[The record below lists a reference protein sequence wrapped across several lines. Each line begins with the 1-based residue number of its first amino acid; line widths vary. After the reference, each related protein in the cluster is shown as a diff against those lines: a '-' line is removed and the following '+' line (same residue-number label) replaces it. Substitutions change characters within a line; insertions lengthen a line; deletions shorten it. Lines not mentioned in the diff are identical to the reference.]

1 MSRETAQP
9 KAVRPFLKAN
19 AATLAAVGGYVIA
32 VAIAFVSV
40 GVLDA
45 KRSASSMSRYG
56 VTVAEDLA
64 YHAVDPLLRRDRIQL
79 GLLTNRVAARP
90 EVRQIAIRTAD
101 ERLFVVAGRAATE
114 TAPTYSHP
122 VTVEDT
128 VAGDVTVTLAAEYF
142 SVSMANL
149 LSQSW
154 QFVLAGLA
162 ATVFVFHFAT
172 HLGSSRTPTRVSS
185 RASREVPPAFVVMA
199 NLPLRSASRS
209 AEREELLAHAMA
221 IGRRIANLYAGHA
234 AALPG
239 SGIVLVFPVSG
250 TGDRCFEV
258 VCAALLMRRLLSP
271 NAEDDLPASD
281 ADGNVGSSADVD
293 HDASSGFRYG
303 VDFSEAGPTLHGDTV
318 KPSAVSNVLLLAA
331 LAGAGELV
339 LGQAAF
345 DTLDRPDRV
354 DLDQLRNPATEALSA
369 DVAMP
374 RGKVRRVAR
383 DYDALIA
390 RQAEVI
396 AIASDRI
403 ASISNADEFSGSA

>member
-1 MSRETAQP
+1 MSKETAPP
-9 KAVRPFLKAN
+9 KAVRPFLAAN
-19 AATLAAVGGYVIA
+19 AATLGAVGGYVIA

-40 GVLDA
+40 GVSDA
-45 KRSASSMSRYG
+45 ERSAEAMSRYG
-56 VTVAEDLA
+56 ITMAEDLA
-64 YHAVDPLLRRDRIQL
+64 YHAVEPLLRRDRIQL
-79 GLLTNRVAARP
+79 GLLTNRLAARP

-101 ERLFVVAGRAATE
+101 ERLFVVAGAATTE
-114 TAPTYSHP
+114 TAPTYSRP

-128 VAGDVTVTLAAEYF
+128 VAGDVTVTLDPESFPPPLTAIL
-142 SVSMANL
+142 N
-149 LSQSW
+149 QSW

-162 ATVFVFHFAT
+162 ATVFLFHFAT
-172 HLGSSRTPTRVSS
+172 RLRSGPA
-185 RASREVPPAFVVMA
+185 ASGATGMPQSVPPAFVVVA

-209 AEREELLAHAMA
+209 TEREQLLAHGMA
-221 IGRRIANLYAGHA
+221 IGGRIANLYAGHA

-250 TGDRCFEV
+250 SGDRCFEV
-258 VCAALLMRRLLSP
+258 VCAALLLRRLLSKKE
-271 NAEDDLPASD
+271 APATD
-281 ADGNVGSSADVD
+281 ADAASPDDAHSGASSA
-293 HDASSGFRYG
+293 FRYG

-318 KPSAVSNVLLLAA
+318 KPSAVSNVLLLAS

-354 DLDQLRNPATEALSA
+354 ELDQLRNPATEALSSG
-369 DVAMP
+369 VAMP

-383 DYDALIA
+383 DYHALIT

-396 AIASDRI
+396 AVALDRT
-403 ASISNADEFSGSA
+403 AQ

>member
-1 MSRETAQP
+1 MSKDPAPP

-19 AATLAAVGGYVIA
+19 AATLGAVGGYVIA

-45 KRSASSMSRYG
+45 ERSASAMSRYG
-56 VTVAEDLA
+56 MTVAEDLA
-64 YHAVDPLLRRDRIQL
+64 YHAVEPLLRRDRIQL

-90 EVRQIAIRTAD
+90 EVRQITIRTAD
-101 ERLFVVAGRAATE
+101 ERLFVVAGSASTE
-114 TAPTYSHP
+114 TAPTYSRP

-128 VAGDVTVTLAAEYF
+128 VAGDVTVALNPESFPPPLADIL
-142 SVSMANL
+142 N
-149 LSQSW
+149 QSW

-162 ATVFVFHFAT
+162 ATVFLFHFAT
-172 HLGSSRTPTRVSS
+172 RLGSSRNATRGSTAVS
-185 RASREVPPAFVVMA
+185 RVVPPAFVVVA

-209 AEREELLAHAMA
+209 AEREQLLRHAMA
-221 IGRRIANLYAGHA
+221 IGGRIANLYAGHA

-250 TGDRCFEV
+250 SGDRCFEV
-258 VCAALLMRRLLSP
+258 VCAALLMRRLLSKK
-271 NAEDDLPASD
+271 AEKEAPAIDTDGPSPDDAHD
-281 ADGNVGSSADVD
+281 
-293 HDASSGFRYG
+293 DASSAFRYG
-303 VDFSEAGPTLHGDTV
+303 IDFSEAGATLHGDTV
-318 KPSAVSNVLLLAA
+318 KPSSVSNVLLLAS

-354 DLDQLRNPATEALSA
+354 ELDQLRNPATEALSTG
-369 DVAMP
+369 VAMP

-383 DYDALIA
+383 DYDALIT

-396 AIASDRI
+396 AIASDRS
-403 ASISNADEFSGSA
+403 AS